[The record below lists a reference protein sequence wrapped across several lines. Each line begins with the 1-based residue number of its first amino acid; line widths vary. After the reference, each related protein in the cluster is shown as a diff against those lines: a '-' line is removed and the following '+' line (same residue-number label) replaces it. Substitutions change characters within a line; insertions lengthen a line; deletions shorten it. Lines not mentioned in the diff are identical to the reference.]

1 MEINFS
7 TISDLNSGSTP
18 PNLSLT
24 ISDTAISPTLARIRL
39 NFKTDIPLG
48 TTLELLD
55 NTFTATQETKLPY
68 GFEAN
73 SPALGLQLLLGYY
86 PTFNG
91 YDTIPESTHSL
102 LIIAKDYGNCYLPN
116 ITQIASSEAIEQVE
130 VLEEGTSINPYFNL
144 VNKLHLHFNTGLTYS
159 AAQSW
164 LSFKKSHYQKLLPL
178 TAHGVHQ
185 LPSLSPSENIPFTKV
200 PQNGLV
206 RYPLSA
212 MQIDAYLQQTGGE
225 ITKIA
230 TSDVLLF
237 VPNAPLDVLPENL
250 LPSSTQIGSPLN
262 GGEGQVLVQ
271 GAGAIPLYFI
281 VPNQPER
288 YINPTATISLVLE
301 IVEGNTTLST
311 NTITIGTIANA
322 GLYCYWLLP
331 SDFSNPNAQLQV
343 KVMASSQTLYQGIA
357 WTFTLL
363 SNENPILCL
372 GYLNEFGL
380 PTFLNLP
387 IANTNFEGNRKTIIS
402 APISISKKAIE
413 QWQNSPEKWIIT
425 NGNIV
430 LNTIKS
436 IRYKESTDNQLTLIL
451 ATDEQ

>member
-7 TISDLNSGSTP
+7 NIPDLNFGSTP

-24 ISDTAISPTLARIRL
+24 ISDTSISPTFARIRL
-39 NFKTDIPLG
+39 TFKTDIPLG

-55 NTFTATQETKLPY
+55 NTFTATQETKLPF

-116 ITQIASSEAIEQVE
+116 ITQIAGSEAIEQVE

-144 VNKLHLHFNTGLTYS
+144 VNKLHIHFNTGLTYS
-159 AAQSW
+159 ATQSW

-178 TAHGVHQ
+178 TTNGVHQ
-185 LPSLSPSENIPFTKV
+185 IPSLPPSENIPLAKV
-200 PQNGLV
+200 PQNGFV

-225 ITKIA
+225 ITKIT
-230 TSDVLLF
+230 TSEVLHF
-237 VPNAPLDVLPENL
+237 VPNAPLDVLPEKL

-311 NTITIGTIANA
+311 TTVTIGTIANA
-322 GLYCYWLLP
+322 GLYCYWL
-331 SDFSNPNAQLQV
+331 STSNFSNPNVQLQV
-343 KVMASSQTLYQGIA
+343 KVMASSQRLYQGSVWI
-357 WTFTLL
+357 FSLL
-363 SNENPILCL
+363 PNVNPVQCL

-380 PTFLNLP
+380 PAFLNLP
-387 IANTNFEGNRKTIIS
+387 IANTHFEGNRKTIIS
-402 APISISKKAIE
+402 APISISKKAID
-413 QWQNSPEKWIIT
+413 QWNNSPEKWMVT
-425 NGNIV
+425 NGN
-430 LNTIKS
+430 LLYNTIKS
-436 IRYKESTDNQLTLIL
+436 IRYQESTDNQLTLIL